1 MNIGEIFENAPK
13 LEVKT
18 IMTDSRTKCEAGIFF
33 CIRGMVYD
41 GHDFIDEAIR
51 NGAVCIVISRELD
64 NYVNGVTYIMVDDTI
79 GALHDFADVFYGQ
92 PTRNLKI
99 YGVAGSDGKST
110 VAMIVQCL
118 SNHFTKTAY
127 VGSRGIIRDNVSV
140 EVSRNE
146 VNQIYFQKTCRAM
159 KKEGCTAVAME
170 VETRF
175 VEARFM
181 DNVNFDILSFT
192 NLNKSKMDFIE
203 SDEKYFSSK
212 QKLFATLTKKQKAIV
227 NIDDEYGVRLAQ
239 QTSGTLV
246 TYGFDSHADY
256 RATAVRLE
264 PDRTEFILLH
274 DGKRYEVRTNLLARF
289 NIYNLVNALAIL
301 HEDGYPLEEL
311 IPLCR
316 KLNVIDGR
324 MESIREG
331 QPFNIIID
339 SARTLD
345 SFKKVLEYAEKIN
358 RTDNRIICVF
368 SLPGGRETSRRGQYG
383 ALADEKCD
391 LLILTVSDSRMENPA
406 DIAEGIRQGV
416 SNANVIYIDD
426 RYMAIRQALEL
437 ANPKDT
443 VLILG
448 KGDETYLDIRGE
460 KTYWPSDAEVA
471 REIVRELYGR
481 NENEAE

>member
-79 GALHDFADVFYGQ
+79 AALHDFADVFYGQ

-99 YGVAGSDGKST
+99 YGIAGSDGKST

-118 SNHFTKTAY
+118 RNNFTKTAY
-127 VGSRGIIRDNVSV
+127 VGSRGIIRDNISV

-146 VNQIYFQKTCRAM
+146 VNQIYFQKTCRTM

-181 DNVNFDILSFT
+181 DNINFDILSFT

-212 QKLFATLTKKQKAIV
+212 QKLFATLNILKKFH
-227 NIDDEYGVRLAQ
+227 L
-239 QTSGTLV
+239 
-246 TYGFDSHADY
+246 
-256 RATAVRLE
+256 
-264 PDRTEFILLH
+264 
-274 DGKRYEVRTNLLARF
+274 
-289 NIYNLVNALAIL
+289 
-301 HEDGYPLEEL
+301 
-311 IPLCR
+311 
-316 KLNVIDGR
+316 
-324 MESIREG
+324 
-331 QPFNIIID
+331 
-339 SARTLD
+339 
-345 SFKKVLEYAEKIN
+345 
-358 RTDNRIICVF
+358 
-368 SLPGGRETSRRGQYG
+368 
-383 ALADEKCD
+383 
-391 LLILTVSDSRMENPA
+391 
-406 DIAEGIRQGV
+406 
-416 SNANVIYIDD
+416 
-426 RYMAIRQALEL
+426 
-437 ANPKDT
+437 
-443 VLILG
+443 
-448 KGDETYLDIRGE
+448 
-460 KTYWPSDAEVA
+460 
-471 REIVRELYGR
+471 
-481 NENEAE
+481 